1 MLCVVCVY
9 SDVLELTWTLLLP
22 VSLVVMTLVARRVVR
37 SVRWRVGTTPTPDNV
52 EAPPPTATEDVAVQ
66 LYHVMQTL
74 AYAVMA
80 ALIMRLKLFLT
91 PQLAVLSGLLVV
103 GGRTRKVSQLVSI
116 AS

>member
-1 MLCVVCVY
+1 M
-9 SDVLELTWTLLLP
+9 
-22 VSLVVMTLVARRVVR
+22 SLVVMALVARRVVR

-103 GGRTRKVSQLVSI
+103 GGRTGKVGHGVST